1 MNHHGRSRRD
11 HYREESQQDHYPS
24 ADYGAQ
30 RLSYPDAAAQ
40 LYQQNP
46 MLAQVSRAHRNGMP
60 QYAEEDV
67 RYHGFNNVAQQVY
80 YKQQQSVREEGDHRR
95 ERVQETRDDERYAEL
110 YEEVFAPNSRTT
122 ISGTRT
128 STERTRSTP
137 VHTSSSRSTSRYTS
151 FSSSSSES
159 TWEDGGIFSALNDMA
174 GNLKKIGGIHC
185 SKAGPDSTEVQLKLN
200 LPLPIVQEGFNN
212 AMATLSPKKCGNMQ
226 YDYQHLDEH
235 VVGME
240 ERLLGTIDQ
249 IGGNIMPVYKSLFQ
263 SQSESSSSDDD
274 DIYEDDDQSE
284 STYEDP
290 RFLSKVAPT
299 IQQQQYETT
308 NVVETPI
315 MAQNVNGIPTQI
327 IVSNQPSCVSSSDS
341 WKMSSPRD
349 GSHEYTNKFAA
360 KNSNIKTISN
370 NPDVAIRGSKHQSNE
385 SESNRRETA
394 EMEKKAK
401 SKPQNIKSNTEI
413 PQVIKVKNEE
423 NVPECYSDLTT
434 GVPSAEKE
442 KSTSNVPAIKTQ
454 FTGDEI
460 MSYNKASFQRNSIK
474 KGTAGLNDLTDNEAV
489 FVKSDPPTT
498 KSASSRSQAP
508 EVSNTNKRRGEIR
521 IEEDDYNDEEL
532 EEIRQLREEREEAK
546 KKLDEERKR
555 FQVEERKRFG
565 AEVRAKAMQGA
576 LKAKKLEEQVEA
588 ELKAAREAL
597 KENKLEADRKQREA
611 EENAAEE
618 ALVAKI
624 FEEERKQHEAR
635 SKAAEEAQT
644 AKRLEEKRK
653 RIEAEA
659 KATQEALEANRLE
672 GERKRREAEAKA
684 AQEAR
689 KTKKLEE
696 QRKFIEA
703 ETKAAQEALEAL
715 YAKKADEER
724 RQREAEAK
732 KVEEERKEREAKAE
746 AKAEAKLKALEAKK
760 LKKVRERVEA
770 ETKAA
775 AEEYEKLEE
784 ERNRIVTETRAVKKS
799 GKERKQTEVKTKPDP
814 EEKGRTSLYKVQR
827 FEDYCQSVAGTVDD
841 IGEATR
847 TKDDMYEDTSSV
859 EERSS
864 SSILESDGDSEEDQ
878 ESVPSHEEESSTGTM
893 SFEEQSNSRNSVDT
907 YSSDEESD
915 IYTDATSFVEDS
927 DSKMA
932 ASVSDIRS
940 NNTTE
945 RLRNRIDAQSEN
957 AEIKYPFS
965 SEESVNTMDWTVQS
979 SFSKS
984 KYPMKKSSK
993 LSSAYT
999 SDVPI
1004 PIAATMSTMP
1014 TFDQGTVHSGQHSLG
1029 RFLKSSDE
1037 SVVSSVGYSHHSIT
1051 SAKPVAL
1058 SVTALPR
1065 DTKKKNEIK
1074 TKSRSSILGSI
1085 VSFTLSLVL
1094 RVLFTIILFSYTWI
1108 KHLVI
1113 MIGKKQEPK
1122 IDCTPFELQP
1132 DQSIRREEIQD
1143 RSTDDLI
1150 HQNSIQQHRTP
1161 YLGYE
1166 DPNHHQ
1172 EHYTTTMIIRPR
1184 GYMGDNSDEVG
1195 TCVESIVPD
1204 AHCPNMSDG
1213 KISAWKITQKNTET
1227 SSLSSPPS
1235 TSFRVLK
1242 SAYSA
1247 LSSKRESEK
1256 SNWLDQPTI
1265 DDEMSYYE

>member
-24 ADYGAQ
+24 AGYGAQ
-30 RLSYPDAAAQ
+30 RLPYPDAAAQ

-46 MLAQVSRAHRNGMP
+46 MLAQVSRAHGNGMP

-67 RYHGFNNVAQQVY
+67 RFHGFNNVAQQVY
-80 YKQQQSVREEGDHRR
+80 YKQQRG
-95 ERVQETRDDERYAEL
+95 QETRDDERYAE
-110 YEEVFAPNSRTT
+110 SRTT

-137 VHTSSSRSTSRYTS
+137 EHTSSSRSTSRYTS

-174 GNLKKIGGIHC
+174 GNLKIIGGMNC
-185 SKAGPDSTEVQLKLN
+185 NNKVGPETAEVQMKLN

-235 VVGME
+235 VIGME
-240 ERLLGTIDQ
+240 ERFLGTMDQ
-249 IGGNIMPVYKSLFQ
+249 IQGNVMPVYKSLFQ

-274 DIYEDDDQSE
+274 IYEDDDQSE

-290 RFLSKVAPT
+290 RYISKVAPK
-299 IQQQQYETT
+299 IQQPQFETS

-315 MAQNVNGIPTQI
+315 MTQNVNGIPTQI

-341 WKMSSPRD
+341 WKILSPRD
-349 GSHEYTNKFAA
+349 ESQEYANKFAA
-360 KNSNIKTISN
+360 KNNIIKTIN
-370 NPDVAIRGSKHQSNE
+370 NNLDTAHRGSKHQSNE
-385 SESNRRETA
+385 SESNRRNEVQNRETA
-394 EMEKKAK
+394 EIEKKTK
-401 SKPQNIKSNTEI
+401 SKPRNVNSNTEI

-423 NVPECYSDLTT
+423 NVHECYSDLTS
-434 GVPSAEKE
+434 GVPMSAQASAEKE

-454 FTGDEI
+454 FSRDET
-460 MSYNKASFQRNSIK
+460 MDYNKASFQRNSTK
-474 KGTAGLNDLTDNEAV
+474 KGTAGLNDLTDKEVV

-498 KSASSRSQAP
+498 KSASSRPQAFK
-508 EVSNTNKRRGEIR
+508 NKRRGKSKV
-521 IEEDDYNDEEL
+521 EEDDYNDKEL
-532 EEIRQLREEREEAK
+532 ELMIQLREEQEKAK

-555 FQVEERKRFG
+555 FEDKERKRFE
-565 AEVRAKAMQGA
+565 AEAKAKAMQEA
-576 LKAKKLEEQVEA
+576 LEAEKLEERVQA
-588 ELKAAREAL
+588 ELKAAREAV
-597 KENKLEADRKQREA
+597 KLETERKQREA
-611 EENAAEE
+611 EEHAAEE
-618 ALVAKI
+618 ALVAKRL
-624 FEEERKQHEAR
+624 EEERKQHEAR
-635 SKAAEEAQT
+635 AKAAEEAQI
-644 AKRLEEKRK
+644 AKRLEEERK
-653 RIEAEA
+653 RVEAVA
-659 KATQEALEANRLE
+659 K
-672 GERKRREAEAKA
+672 ERKRREAEAKA

-689 KTKKLEE
+689 KMKKLEE
-696 QRKFIEA
+696 QRKIIEA
-703 ETKAAQEALEAL
+703 ETKAAAEVLEAL

-732 KVEEERKEREAKAE
+732 KVEERKEREAKAE
-746 AKAEAKLKALEAKK
+746 AKLRALEAKK
-760 LKKVRERVEA
+760 LKEVRKRVEA

-775 AEEYEKLEE
+775 EEEYEKLEE
-784 ERNRIVTETRAVKKS
+784 ERKRIVTETRAVEKALLNARKS
-799 GKERKQTEVKTKPDP
+799 GKERKRTEVKTKPD
-814 EEKGRTSLYKVQR
+814 LYKVQR

-841 IGEATR
+841 IGEAPR
-847 TKDDMYEDTSSV
+847 TNNDMYDDDDTSSV
-859 EERSS
+859 EERSA
-864 SSILESDGDSEEDQ
+864 SSIQESDGDSEEDQ
-878 ESVPSHEEESSTGTM
+878 ESLPSHEEESSTGTM
-893 SFEEQSNSRNSVDT
+893 SLDEQSNSTNSVDT
-907 YSSDEESD
+907 CSSDEESD

-932 ASVSDIRS
+932 TSVSDILS
-940 NNTTE
+940 NNTTK
-945 RLRNRIDAQSEN
+945 RLRNRVDAQPEN
-957 AEIKYPFS
+957 SEIKYPFS
-965 SEESVNTMDWTVQS
+965 SEESVNTMDRTVQS

-1014 TFDQGTVHSGQHSLG
+1014 TMPTFDQGTVHSGQHSLG

-1037 SVVSSVGYSHHSIT
+1037 SVLSSVGYSHHSIT

-1074 TKSRSSILGSI
+1074 SDSRSSILGSI

-1113 MIGKKQEPK
+1113 MIGKKQVPK
-1122 IDCTPFELQP
+1122 VDCTPFELQP
-1132 DQSIRREEIQD
+1132 DQAIRREEIQD

-1150 HQNSIQQHRTP
+1150 HQNAIQQHRTP

-1172 EHYTTTMIIRPR
+1172 EHYTTTMIMKPR
-1184 GYMGDNSDEVG
+1184 GYLGDDSDEVG

-1204 AHCPNMSDG
+1204 AHYPNMSDG

-1256 SNWLDQPTI
+1256 SNWMDQPTI